1 MIKIIFTL
9 FILLHTCY
17 ANNIWLRIPEFYVSN
32 YVTNFLD
39 NHQINNCF
47 YKFEDEDSLLLKCWK
62 NNQLTNV
69 EINIKKAKKKR
80 KFIYESIS
88 I

>member
-1 MIKIIFTL
+1 MIKIIYTL
-9 FILLHTCY
+9 FILLHTSY

-80 KFIYESIS
+80 FIYESIS